1 MKTLACKFFVFSLLV
16 GTLGTGLTK
25 GQITNEVEFKV
36 PTAFVAGEATLPAG
50 SYTARPWPTDPGVLE
65 ISNAAGTL
73 SVLVDT
79 EPTTSDT
86 PAKSTAL
93 VFNKY
98 GNQLVLKQIVLA
110 NQKAGY
116 TILSKHAEKKVSQ
129 AGPPTKQSVPGT
141 AK

>member
-1 MKTLACKFFVFSLLV
+1 MKTFFLFALLV
-16 GTLGTGLTK
+16 GTLGTGVAK
-25 GQITNEVEFKV
+25 AQITNEVDFKV

-50 SYTARPWPTDPGVLE
+50 NYTARPWSTDAGVLE

-73 SVLVDT
+73 TVLVDT

-86 PAKSTAL
+86 PAKSTGL

-116 TILSKHAEKKVSQ
+116 TILSKHAEKKASQ
-129 AGPPTKQSVPGT
+129 AGPPTKQTVAGT